1 MHNHLASH
9 AARFL
14 EGAMR
19 TSLSFVRCRF
29 PLLISMALP
38 LLHPCFLR
46 GQSNTT
52 QIDYTG
58 SLYGYY
64 RMEYNEPDQK
74 HLPPVKNFLDVYRK
88 SNPDT
93 LLIGLGDNFG
103 PEFGAS
109 IQLENLDTP
118 DPSKGGCNFPQSI
131 DPNSKETR
139 PESLYKDDGRF
150 APRANCDNVLN
161 FMMHA
166 GFRAVVPGSQ
176 DFMYTAQWL
185 RVAGLLLSEAD
196 HDSQQ
201 SADIANHDHA
211 TDLLGANLLIT
222 MKGQRCPL
230 LFSQNPLDRDAF
242 RCIGNGDQL
251 EPESLDWL
259 TRLDRL
265 SRQLGGSGNPTVQ
278 AIQQLATDSAN
289 KAAGR
294 QSVLDELA
302 RDELKIL
309 QSAWG
314 SRLRSL
320 VPAENDASG
329 KYKSGPQGVF
339 ELPASGLL
347 NQTTLQEILS
357 VLGKLDLAATPEY
370 PLDSA
375 DRADFNAYRASLT
388 TILGNLIK
396 LADPSL
402 PPNPPRDV
410 LQKILG
416 DCAQVSIGTCFVL
429 TADARVAA
437 ENGLLRSIESEEK
450 DTGYTVAQ
458 LADGSNVLIVGVTG
472 QNTMKA
478 VSQTNIRLCPGTG
491 KDPADIFGACG
502 DRFTTGE
509 GSAVAVDPVPITEAV
524 VRGAELL
531 AADQNERPFD
541 KIVVMAQMPHTEAE
555 VLSERVSSLLRLDA
569 AQGRQF
575 HVDAVISEAES
586 GYGTLHVALS
596 YQVSAKDPYSAPV
609 VAPIPSYNSQ
619 TGDYPGRVSR
629 LTINSPAGSPADS
642 PASSSTVQNFTLPND
657 PDSIFK
663 PDPVQAGSFTTVD
676 LLNQLM
682 AKLQNAPVLPTPVSR
697 NVDKRDQ
704 ASKAEFALLNDLERA
719 AHPNA
724 DVVLLQSRDV
734 ELDAMGPGYQDY
746 SACANETEHPQLCQL
761 RVALDR
767 IFWKG
772 DYIEYVAVTGKS
784 LKSMIATSETQMAQQ
799 SQLSDT
805 GITQEWLISYGI
817 VQSTLTN
824 LTEINQNNEPLWI
837 PVDPACQGDSP
848 SQSTYCIGGTPVSDD
863 AYYWLVTSD
872 QLAEDKAVYD
882 SLESLPSKNHLRKD
896 VYITAPLSHYLL
908 TSLHLPGPGTG
919 PSTSSSNTLAA
930 HATPQAPSSGTA
942 EKTITSQNEMFQQMP
957 LWQVDFAKVIAS
969 FNSRGPVGGNAY
981 VGQNFTGVSDPRATA
996 PASQELDL
1004 ELANRIT
1011 GTFFRPGDSHLF
1023 TPISVGEQTNF
1034 AYDRSVLGNLTGKP
1048 INASYALNNLAEG
1061 AFLQLRLNAK
1071 SKAGGAPRVWSTPR
1085 SLLVLTPHQY
1095 QVNID
1100 TPYLFFPYSA
1110 GVGEVTVQLPR
1121 VSVWNDRAGFREE
1134 FGSNRPKSFFM
1145 NGSYFETGIEFSVQN
1160 GNLSTLTLETKPAVS
1175 PATTYTC
1182 NVSAKTTLQNCFSN
1196 AKFNINSNI
1205 IGVPSVKSLPPPG
1218 YYWTL
1223 HFQNHLFGK
1232 NPATQINL
1240 VTDSSGDYFFG
1251 RPISAE
1257 LPTQTEYAIPLSLAL
1272 VLPSKGNLT
1281 FAPTYSG
1288 FYYKSQQSTKD
1299 LVVNSFSIAARWYF
1313 ARDARVPLRRQIEL
1327 QGPAST
1333 DQTHTGKGH

>member
-1 MHNHLASH
+1 
-9 AARFL
+9 
-14 EGAMR
+14 MR
-19 TSLSFVRCRF
+19 TSSSFVRF
-29 PLLISMALP
+29 LSPLLASMTLP
-38 LLHPCFLR
+38 LLFPCVLQ

-103 PEFGAS
+103 PELGAS

-118 DPSKGGCNFPQSI
+118 DPSKGGCNLPQTI
-131 DPNSKETR
+131 DPNTKETR
-139 PESLYKDDGRF
+139 PESLYKDDGRA

-161 FMMHA
+161 FLMHA

-185 RVAGLLLSEAD
+185 RVAALLLSDAD
-196 HDSQQ
+196 HDSQ
-201 SADIANHDHA
+201 SVDIANHDHA
-211 TDLLGANLLIT
+211 TNLIGANLLIT

-230 LFSQNPLDRDAF
+230 LFSRNPLDKDEF
-242 RCIGNGDQL
+242 RCIGSGDQL

-265 SRQLGGSGNPTVQ
+265 SRQSGGAGNPTVQ
-278 AIQQLATDSAN
+278 AIQQLATDSTN

-320 VPAENDASG
+320 VLAENDASG
-329 KYKSGPQGVF
+329 KYKSGAQGVF
-339 ELPASGLL
+339 LLSASGLL
-347 NQTTLQEILS
+347 NQAALQEILS
-357 VLGKLDLAATPEY
+357 TLGKLDLAATPAS

-388 TILGNLIK
+388 TILGNLVK

-429 TADARVAA
+429 SADARVAA
-437 ENGLLRSIESEEK
+437 ENGLLRSIAIAEK

-491 KDPADIFGACG
+491 KDFLNVFGACG

-509 GSAVAVDPVPITEAV
+509 GTAVAVDPVPITEAI

-531 AADQNERPFD
+531 AADQGQRPFD

-569 AQGRQF
+569 AEGRQF

-596 YQVSAKDPYSAPV
+596 YQLSAKDPYSAPV

-629 LTINSPAGSPADS
+629 LTINSPAGFPPDIPAN
-642 PASSSTVQNFTLPND
+642 STTVENFSLAND

-663 PDPVQAGSFTTVD
+663 PDPVKGSNPTTVD
-676 LLNQLM
+676 LLSQLM
-682 AKLQNAPVLPTPVSR
+682 AKLQNVPVPPAPASR

-704 ASKAEFALLNDLERA
+704 ASKAEFMLLNDLERA

-746 SACANETEHPQLCQL
+746 SVCANETEHPELCQL

-784 LKSMIATSETQMAQQ
+784 LKSMIALSQSQMAQQ

-817 VQSTLTN
+817 VQSALTN

-837 PVDPACQGDSP
+837 PLDPSCQGDSP
-848 SQSTYCIGGTPVSDD
+848 SQSTYCVGGTPVSDD

-882 SLESLPSKNHLRKD
+882 TLESLPSKNHLRKD
-896 VYITAPLSHYLL
+896 VYITAPLSHYIL
-908 TSLHLPGPGTG
+908 TSLHLPS
-919 PSTSSSNTLAA
+919 PSTSPSTSMTTAA
-930 HATPQAPSSGTA
+930 TTPQVAPLIPASGTA

-957 LWQVDFAKVIAS
+957 LWQIDFAKVIAS
-969 FNSRGPVGGNAY
+969 FNSRGPVGGNTY
-981 VGQNFTGVSDPRATA
+981 VGQNFQGVSDPRATA

-1004 ELANRIT
+1004 ELANRIN
-1011 GTFFRPGDSHLF
+1011 GTFFRPGDSHVF

-1048 INASYALNNLAEG
+1048 INASFALNNLIEG
-1061 AFLQLRLNAK
+1061 AFLQIRLNAR
-1071 SKAGGAPRVWSTPR
+1071 SKGSSAPRVWSTPR

-1145 NGSYFETGIEFSVQN
+1145 NGSYFETGMEFSVQN
-1160 GNLSTLTLETKPAVS
+1160 GNLSSLMLESKPGVT

-1182 NVSAKTTLQNCFSN
+1182 SVSAKITLQTCFSN
-1196 AKFNINSNI
+1196 AKFNINPNI
-1205 IGVPSVKSLPPPG
+1205 IGVPSVKSLHTPG

-1232 NPATQINL
+1232 TPATQINL

-1257 LPTQTEYAIPLSLAL
+1257 LFTQTEYAIPLSLAL

-1288 FYYKSQQSTKD
+1288 FYYKAQQSDKN
-1299 LVVNSFSIAARWYF
+1299 LVINSFSIAARWYF

>member
-1 MHNHLASH
+1 
-9 AARFL
+9 
-14 EGAMR
+14 MR
-19 TSLSFVRCRF
+19 TSSSFVRCLSPF
-29 PLLISMALP
+29 FVSMALP
-38 LLHPCFLR
+38 LLLPCLLP
-46 GQSNTT
+46 GQSTTT

-64 RMEYNEPDQK
+64 RMEYNEPDKK
-74 HLPPVKNFLDVYRK
+74 HLPPVKNFLDAYRK

-118 DPSKGGCNFPQSI
+118 DPSKGGCNLPQSI
-131 DPNSKETR
+131 DPNTKETR
-139 PESLYKDDGRF
+139 PESLYKDDGRA

-161 FMMHA
+161 FLMHA

-185 RVAGLLLSEAD
+185 RTAALLLSDAA

-211 TDLLGANLLIT
+211 TNLLGANLLIT
-222 MKGQRCPL
+222 MKGNRCPL
-230 LFSQNPLDRDAF
+230 LFSQNPLNRDVF
-242 RCIGNGDQL
+242 RCIGSGDQL
-251 EPESLDWL
+251 QPESLDWL

-265 SRQLGGSGNPTVQ
+265 SRQSAGGSGNPTVQ
-278 AIQQLATDSAN
+278 AIQQLASDSTN

-320 VPAENDASG
+320 VPPENDASG
-329 KYKSGPQGVF
+329 KYKSGAQGVF
-339 ELPASGLL
+339 QLPASGLL
-347 NQTTLQEILS
+347 NQAALQEILT

-370 PLDSA
+370 PLNSA

-388 TILGNLIK
+388 TVLSNLVK

-429 TADARVAA
+429 SADARVAA
-437 ENGLLRSIESEEK
+437 ENGLLRAIAIEEK
-450 DTGYTVAQ
+450 DTGYAVAQ

-478 VSQTNIRLCPGTG
+478 VSQTNIRLCPGAGT
-491 KDPADIFGACG
+491 DPMDVFGACG

-509 GSAVAVDPVPITEAV
+509 GTAVAIDPVAISEAI

-531 AADQNERPFD
+531 AADQSQRPFD

-569 AQGRQF
+569 VQGRQF

-629 LTINSPAGSPADS
+629 LTIDAPASFPDNSPAVRSFS
-642 PASSSTVQNFTLPND
+642 LTND

-663 PDPVQAGSFTTVD
+663 PDPVKGNNPTTID
-676 LLNQLM
+676 LLSQLT
-682 AKLQNAPVLPTPVSR
+682 AKLQNVPLPPAPVSSNPVSGNPVSR
-697 NVDKRDQ
+697 NTDKRDQ
-704 ASKAEFALLNDLERA
+704 ASKAEFMLLNDLERA

-746 SACANETEHPQLCQL
+746 SACANETEHPELCQL

-772 DYIEYVAVTGKS
+772 DYLEYVAVTGKS
-784 LKSMIATSETQMAQQ
+784 LKSMLAQSEEQMAEQ
-799 SQLSDT
+799 SQLADT

-837 PVDPACQGDSP
+837 PVDPSCIGDSP
-848 SQSTYCIGGTPVSDD
+848 DQSTFCVGGTPVSDD

-872 QLAEDKAVYD
+872 QLAEDKAIYGT
-882 SLESLPSKNHLRKD
+882 LESLPSKNHLRKD

-908 TSLHLPGPGTG
+908 TYLHLPAPGTN
-919 PSTSSSNTLAA
+919 STTNTA
-930 HATPQAPSSGTA
+930 QVAPMVPASGNA

-957 LWQVDFAKVIAS
+957 LWQIDFAKVIAS

-981 VGQNFTGVSDPRATA
+981 VGANFTGVSDPRATA
-996 PASQELDL
+996 PTSQELDL
-1004 ELANRIT
+1004 ELANRIA
-1011 GTFFRPGDSHLF
+1011 GTFFRPGDSHVL

-1048 INASYALNNLAEG
+1048 INASYALNNLIEG
-1061 AFLQLRLNAK
+1061 AFLQLRLNAR
-1071 SKAGGAPRVWSTPR
+1071 SKGSSAPRVWSTPR

-1145 NGSYFETGIEFSVQN
+1145 NGSYFETGMEFSVQN
-1160 GNLSTLTLETKPAVS
+1160 GNLSSLTLQTKPGIT

-1182 NVSAKTTLQNCFSN
+1182 NVSAKITLQTCFSA
-1196 AKFNINSNI
+1196 AKFNINANI
-1205 IGVPSVKSLPPPG
+1205 FGVPSVKSLHTPG

-1251 RPISAE
+1251 RPPAAE

-1288 FYYKSQQSTKD
+1288 FFYKSQQSTKD

-1313 ARDARVPLRRQIEL
+1313 ARDARVPLRRQIPL
-1327 QGPAST
+1327 QGPASA

>member
-1 MHNHLASH
+1 
-9 AARFL
+9 
-14 EGAMR
+14 MR
-19 TSLSFVRCRF
+19 TSLSFSRCLS
-29 PLLISMALP
+29 PLIVSMALP
-38 LLHPCFLR
+38 LLLPCALQ

-265 SRQLGGSGNPTVQ
+265 SRQSAGGSGNPTVQ

-320 VPAENDASG
+320 VPAENDAAG

-339 ELPASGLL
+339 QFPASGLL
-347 NQTTLQEILS
+347 NQATLQEILS
-357 VLGKLDLAATPEY
+357 TLGKLDLAATPEY
-370 PLDSA
+370 PVNSA

-388 TILGNLIK
+388 TVLGNLIK
-396 LADPSL
+396 LSDPSL
-402 PPNPPRDV
+402 PPNPARDV
-410 LQKILG
+410 LQKLLG

-429 TADARVAA
+429 SADARVAA
-437 ENGLLRSIESEEK
+437 ENGLLRNIAIQEK

-458 LADGSNVLIVGVTG
+458 LADGSSVLVIGVTG

-491 KDPADIFGACG
+491 KDPVDIFGACG

-509 GSAVAVDPVPITEAV
+509 GTAVAVDPVPITEAI

-531 AADQNERPFD
+531 AADQSQRPFD

-596 YQVSAKDPYSAPV
+596 YQLSAKDPYSAPV

-629 LTINSPAGSPADS
+629 LTINSPAGFPADA
-642 PASSSTVQNFTLPND
+642 PASSSTVQNFSLTND

-663 PDPVQAGSFTTVD
+663 PEPVQAGSFTTVD

-682 AKLQNAPVLPTPVSR
+682 ARMQNAPVPPAPVSR

-704 ASKAEFALLNDLERA
+704 ASKAEFMLLNDLERA

-761 RVALDR
+761 RIALDR

-837 PVDPACQGDSP
+837 PVDPSCQGDSP
-848 SQSTYCIGGTPVSDD
+848 TQSTYCIGGTPVSDD

-882 SLESLPSKNHLRKD
+882 TLQSLPSKNHLRKD
-896 VYITAPLSHYLL
+896 IYITAPLSHYLL
-908 TSLHLPGPGTG
+908 TSLRLPAPSTV
-919 PSTSSSNTLAA
+919 PSTSTTSMTTAQV
-930 HATPQAPSSGTA
+930 TPPVAPLIPSSGTA
-942 EKTITSQNEMFQQMP
+942 EKTITSQNEVFQQMP
-957 LWQVDFAKVIAS
+957 LWQIDFAKVIAS
-969 FNSRGPVGGNAY
+969 FNSRGPVGGNTY
-981 VGQNFTGVSDPRATA
+981 VGQNFQGVSDPRATA

-1048 INASYALNNLAEG
+1048 INASFALNNLIEG
-1061 AFLQLRLNAK
+1061 AFLQIRLNAK

-1205 IGVPSVKSLPPPG
+1205 IGVPSVKSLHTPG

-1288 FYYKSQQSTKD
+1288 FYYKSQQSAKD

>member
-1 MHNHLASH
+1 
-9 AARFL
+9 
-14 EGAMR
+14 
-19 TSLSFVRCRF
+19 
-29 PLLISMALP
+29 
-38 LLHPCFLR
+38 
-46 GQSNTT
+46 
-52 QIDYTG
+52 
-58 SLYGYY
+58 
-64 RMEYNEPDQK
+64 MEYNEPDQK

-118 DPSKGGCNFPQSI
+118 DPSKGGCNLPQTV
-131 DPNSKETR
+131 DPGTKETR
-139 PESLYKDDGRF
+139 PESLYKDDGRA

-161 FMMHA
+161 FLMHA

-185 RVAGLLLSEAD
+185 RTAALLLSDAD

-211 TDLLGANLLIT
+211 TNLLGANLLIT

-230 LFSQNPLDRDAF
+230 LFSQNPLDRGAF
-242 RCIGNGDQL
+242 RCIGSGDQL
-251 EPESLDWL
+251 QPESLDWL

-265 SRQLGGSGNPTVQ
+265 SRQSAGGSGNPTVQ
-278 AIQQLATDSAN
+278 AIQQLASDSTS

-329 KYKSGPQGVF
+329 KYKGGAQGVF
-339 ELPASGLL
+339 QLPASGLL
-347 NQTTLQEILS
+347 NQAALQEILT

-370 PLDSA
+370 PLNSA

-388 TILGNLIK
+388 TVLGNLIK

-402 PPNPPRDV
+402 PPNPPRDA

-429 TADARVAA
+429 SADARVAA
-437 ENGLLRSIESEEK
+437 ENGLLRAIAIEEK

-478 VSQTNIRLCPGTG
+478 VSQTNIRLCPGSG
-491 KDPADIFGACG
+491 KDPANIFGGCG

-509 GSAVAVDPVPITEAV
+509 GTAVAIDPVAITEAI

-531 AADQNERPFD
+531 AADQSLHPFD

-569 AQGRQF
+569 VQGRQF

-629 LTINSPAGSPADS
+629 LTINAPASFPDNSPA
-642 PASSSTVQNFTLPND
+642 VQSFSLTND
-657 PDSIFK
+657 PDSIFR
-663 PDPVQAGSFTTVD
+663 PDPVKGNNPTTVD
-676 LLNQLM
+676 LLSQLT
-682 AKLQNAPVLPTPVSR
+682 AKLQNVPVPPTPVSGNPVSGNPASR

-704 ASKAEFALLNDLERA
+704 ASKAEFMLLNDLERA

-746 SACANETEHPQLCQL
+746 SVCANETEHPELCQL

-772 DYIEYVAVTGKS
+772 DYLEYVAVTGRS
-784 LKSMIATSETQMAQQ
+784 LKNMLALSQEQMAQQ
-799 SQLSDT
+799 SQLADT

-837 PVDPACQGDSP
+837 PVDPSCMGDSP
-848 SQSTYCIGGTPVSDD
+848 DQSTYCVGGTPVSDD

-872 QLAEDKAVYD
+872 QLAEDKAVYGT
-882 SLESLPSKNHLRKD
+882 LQSLPSKNHLRKD
-896 VYITAPLSHYLL
+896 IYITAPLSHYLL
-908 TSLHLPGPGTG
+908 ATLHLPAQGSN
-919 PSTSSSNTLAA
+919 STTTTA
-930 HATPQAPSSGTA
+930 QVAPMIPASGNA
-942 EKTITSQNEMFQQMP
+942 EKAITSQNEMFQQMP
-957 LWQVDFAKVIAS
+957 LWQIDFAKVIAS
-969 FNSRGPVGGNAY
+969 FNSRGPVGGNAF
-981 VGQNFTGVSDPRATA
+981 VAACCQAVSDPRATA

-1011 GTFFRPGDSHLF
+1011 GTFFRPGDSHVL

-1048 INASYALNNLAEG
+1048 INASFALNNLIEG
-1061 AFLQLRLNAK
+1061 AFLQIRLNAR
-1071 SKAGGAPRVWSTPR
+1071 SKGSSSPRVWSTPR
-1085 SLLVLTPHQY
+1085 SLLVLTPHQF

-1100 TPYLFFPYSA
+1100 TPYVFFPYTT
-1110 GVGEVTVQLPR
+1110 GVGDLNVRLPR
-1121 VSVWNDRAGFREE
+1121 VSVWTDRAGFREE

-1145 NGSYFETGIEFSVQN
+1145 NGSYFETGMEFSMQN
-1160 GNLSTLTLETKPAVS
+1160 GNLYSLTFQDATGAPKTCFASASVTLQSCFSAAKFVIAGGG
-1175 PATTYTC
+1175 ATTYS
-1182 NVSAKTTLQNCFSN
+1182 VAVKTLHT
-1196 AKFNINSNI
+1196 
-1205 IGVPSVKSLPPPG
+1205 PG
-1218 YYWTL
+1218 YYWTF

-1232 NPATQINL
+1232 SPATQINL
-1240 VTDSSGDYFFG
+1240 VADSSGDYFFG
-1251 RPISAE
+1251 RPAAAE

-1272 VLPSKGNLT
+1272 ALPSIGNLS

-1288 FYYKSQQSTKD
+1288 FYYRPQRSGNS
-1299 LVVNSFSIAARWYF
+1299 LEVNSFSIAARWYF
-1313 ARDARVPLRRQIEL
+1313 ARDARVPLRRQIPL
-1327 QGPAST
+1327 QGPASA

>member
-1 MHNHLASH
+1 
-9 AARFL
+9 
-14 EGAMR
+14 MR
-19 TSLSFVRCRF
+19 TSSSFVRCLS
-29 PLLISMALP
+29 PLLVSMALP
-38 LLHPCFLR
+38 LLLPCVLPA
-46 GQSNTT
+46 QSTTT

-185 RVAGLLLSEAD
+185 RVAALLLSDAD

-211 TDLLGANLLIT
+211 TNLLGANLFIT

-230 LFSQNPLDRDAF
+230 LFSQNPLDKDAF
-242 RCIGNGDQL
+242 RCIGSGDQL
-251 EPESLDWL
+251 QPESLDWL

-265 SRQLGGSGNPTVQ
+265 SRQSGGSGNPTVQ

-329 KYKSGPQGVF
+329 KYKSGAQGVF
-339 ELPASGLL
+339 QLRASGLL
-347 NQTTLQEILS
+347 NQAALQEILS
-357 VLGKLDLAATPEY
+357 TLGKLDLAATPEY
-370 PLDSA
+370 PLNSA

-388 TILGNLIK
+388 TVLGNLIK
-396 LADPSL
+396 LSDPSL
-402 PPNPPRDV
+402 PPNPARDV

-429 TADARVAA
+429 SADARVAA
-437 ENGLLRSIESEEK
+437 ENGLLRNIAIQEK

-458 LADGSNVLIVGVTG
+458 LADGSSVLIIGVTG

-491 KDPADIFGACG
+491 KDPVDVFGACG

-509 GSAVAVDPVPITEAV
+509 GTAVAVDPVPITEAI

-531 AADQNERPFD
+531 AADQSQRPFD

-596 YQVSAKDPYSAPV
+596 YQLSAKDPYSAPV

-629 LTINSPAGSPADS
+629 LTINSPAGFPADA
-642 PASSSTVQNFTLPND
+642 PASSSTVQNFSLTND

-663 PDPVQAGSFTTVD
+663 PEPVQAGSFTTVD

-682 AKLQNAPVLPTPVSR
+682 ARMQNAPVPPAPVSR

-704 ASKAEFALLNDLERA
+704 ASKAEFTLLNDLERA

-746 SACANETEHPQLCQL
+746 SVCANETEHPELCQL

-837 PVDPACQGDSP
+837 PLDPSCQGDSP
-848 SQSTYCIGGTPVSDD
+848 TQSTYCIGGTPVSDD

-882 SLESLPSKNHLRKD
+882 TLESLPSKNHLRKD
-896 VYITAPLSHYLL
+896 IYITAPLSHYLL
-908 TSLHLPGPGTG
+908 TSLRLPAPSTV
-919 PSTSSSNTLAA
+919 PSTSTTSMTTAQV
-930 HATPQAPSSGTA
+930 TPPVAPLIPASGTA
-942 EKTITSQNEMFQQMP
+942 EKTITSQNEVFQQMP
-957 LWQVDFAKVIAS
+957 LWQIDFAKVIAS
-969 FNSRGPVGGNAY
+969 FNSRGPVGGNTY
-981 VGQNFTGVSDPRATA
+981 VVATCCQGVSDPRATA

-1048 INASYALNNLAEG
+1048 INASFALNNLIEG
-1061 AFLQLRLNAK
+1061 AFLQIRLNAK

-1095 QVNID
+1095 QVNIN
-1100 TPYLFFPYSA
+1100 TPYLFFPFASSWHLLATLRAASA
-1110 GVGEVTVQLPR
+1110 RLG
-1121 VSVWNDRAGFREE
+1121 
-1134 FGSNRPKSFFM
+1134 
-1145 NGSYFETGIEFSVQN
+1145 
-1160 GNLSTLTLETKPAVS
+1160 LE
-1175 PATTYTC
+1175 
-1182 NVSAKTTLQNCFSN
+1182 
-1196 AKFNINSNI
+1196 
-1205 IGVPSVKSLPPPG
+1205 
-1218 YYWTL
+1218 
-1223 HFQNHLFGK
+1223 
-1232 NPATQINL
+1232 
-1240 VTDSSGDYFFG
+1240 
-1251 RPISAE
+1251 
-1257 LPTQTEYAIPLSLAL
+1257 
-1272 VLPSKGNLT
+1272 
-1281 FAPTYSG
+1281 
-1288 FYYKSQQSTKD
+1288 
-1299 LVVNSFSIAARWYF
+1299 
-1313 ARDARVPLRRQIEL
+1313 
-1327 QGPAST
+1327 
-1333 DQTHTGKGH
+1333 

>member
-1 MHNHLASH
+1 
-9 AARFL
+9 
-14 EGAMR
+14 MR
-19 TSLSFVRCRF
+19 TSSSFVRCLS
-29 PLLISMALP
+29 PLLVSMALP
-38 LLHPCFLR
+38 LLLPCVLR

-64 RMEYNEPDQK
+64 RMEYNEPDQN
-74 HLPPVKNFLDVYRK
+74 HLLPVKKFLDVYRK

-109 IQLENLDTP
+109 IQLENLNTP

-131 DPNSKETR
+131 DPSSKETR

-185 RVAGLLLSEAD
+185 RVAALLLSDAG

-211 TDLLGANLLIT
+211 TYLLGANLLIT
-222 MKGQRCPL
+222 MKGERCPL
-230 LFSQNPLDRDAF
+230 LFSQNPLDKGAF
-242 RCIGNGDQL
+242 RCIGSGDQL

-265 SRQLGGSGNPTVQ
+265 SRQSGGSSNPTVQ

-329 KYKSGPQGVF
+329 KYKSGAQGLF
-339 ELPASGLL
+339 QLPASGLL
-347 NQTTLQEILS
+347 NQVALQEILS

-370 PLDSA
+370 PLNSA
-375 DRADFNAYRASLT
+375 DRADFNTYRASLT
-388 TILGNLIK
+388 TIIGNLIK
-396 LADPSL
+396 LSDPSL

-416 DCAQVSIGTCFVL
+416 DCAQTSIGTCFVL
-429 TADARVAA
+429 SGDARVAA
-437 ENGLLRSIESEEK
+437 ENGLLRSIAIAEK

-458 LADGSNVLIVGVTG
+458 LADGSSVLIVGVTG

-491 KDPADIFGACG
+491 KDFVNIFGACS

-509 GSAVAVDPVPITEAV
+509 GTAVAVDPVPITEAV

-531 AADQNERPFD
+531 AADQSQRPFD

-569 AQGRQF
+569 AEGRQF
-575 HVDAVISEAES
+575 HVDSVISEAES

-629 LTINSPAGSPADS
+629 LTINSPTGFPAETPAD
-642 PASSSTVQNFTLPND
+642 SSTVQNFSLTND

-682 AKLQNAPVLPTPVSR
+682 AKLQNAPVQPTPVAR

-704 ASKAEFALLNDLERA
+704 ASKAEFMLLNDLERA

-784 LKSMIATSETQMAQQ
+784 LKSMIAMSETQMAQQ

-848 SQSTYCIGGTPVSDD
+848 SESTYCIGGTPVSDD

-882 SLESLPSKNHLRKD
+882 TLESLPSKNHLRKD

-908 TSLHLPGPGTG
+908 TSLHLPGPSTG

-930 HATPQAPSSGTA
+930 QVTPQVAPLVPASGTA

-957 LWQVDFAKVIAS
+957 LWQIDFAKVIAS

-1011 GTFFRPGDSHLF
+1011 GTFFRPGDSHVL

-1145 NGSYFETGIEFSVQN
+1145 NGSYFETGMEFSVQN
-1160 GNLSTLTLETKPAVS
+1160 GNLYSLTLMTS
-1175 PATTYTC
+1175 PPGGTASQKTC
-1182 NVSAKTTLQNCFSN
+1182 TVSAKSTLQTCFSSSTSGTPPK
-1196 AKFNINSNI
+1196 ALTISQYTTVV
-1205 IGVPSVKSLPPPG
+1205 GVPDVKSLHTPG

-1251 RPISAE
+1251 RPPAAE

>member
-1 MHNHLASH
+1 
-9 AARFL
+9 
-14 EGAMR
+14 MR
-19 TSLSFVRCRF
+19 TSSSFVRCLS
-29 PLLISMALP
+29 PLLVSMALP
-38 LLHPCFLR
+38 LLLPCVLR

-64 RMEYNEPDQK
+64 RMEYNEPDQN
-74 HLPPVKNFLDVYRK
+74 HLLPVKKFLDVYRK

-109 IQLENLDTP
+109 IQLENLNTP
-118 DPSKGGCNFPQSI
+118 DPPKEGCNLPQSI
-131 DPNSKETR
+131 DPSSKETR

-185 RVAGLLLSEAD
+185 RVAALLLSDAD
-196 HDSQQ
+196 HDAQQ

-211 TDLLGANLLIT
+211 TNLLGANLFIT

-230 LFSQNPLDRDAF
+230 LFSQNPLDKEAF
-242 RCIGNGDQL
+242 HCIGNGDQL

-259 TRLDRL
+259 SRLDRL
-265 SRQLGGSGNPTVQ
+265 SRQSGGSSNPTVQ

-329 KYKSGPQGVF
+329 KYKSGAQGHF
-339 ELPASGLL
+339 QLPASGLL

-370 PLDSA
+370 PLNSA

-429 TADARVAA
+429 SADARVAA
-437 ENGLLRSIESEEK
+437 ENGLLRSIAIAEK
-450 DTGYTVAQ
+450 NTGYTVAH
-458 LADGSNVLIVGVTG
+458 LADGSDVLIVGVTG

-478 VSQTNIRLCPGTG
+478 VSQTNIRLCPGSG
-491 KDPADIFGACG
+491 KDFVNIFGACN
-502 DRFTTGE
+502 DRFTAGE
-509 GSAVAVDPVPITEAV
+509 GTAVAVDPVPITEAV

-531 AADQNERPFD
+531 AADQSQRPFD

-629 LTINSPAGSPADS
+629 LTINSPAGFPADTPADS
-642 PASSSTVQNFTLPND
+642 SAIQNFSLTND

-663 PDPVQAGSFTTVD
+663 PDPVKGSNPTTVD

-682 AKLQNAPVLPTPVSR
+682 AKLQNAPVLPAPVSR

-704 ASKAEFALLNDLERA
+704 ASKAEFTLLNDLERA
-719 AHPNA
+719 ARPNA

-746 SACANETEHPQLCQL
+746 SACANETEHPELCQL

-772 DYIEYVAVTGKS
+772 DFLEYVAVTGKS
-784 LKSMIATSETQMAQQ
+784 LKSMIALSENQMAQQ
-799 SQLSDT
+799 SQLADT
-805 GITQEWLISYGI
+805 GISQEWLISYGI

-872 QLAEDKAVYD
+872 QLAQDKAVYD
-882 SLESLPSKNHLRKD
+882 TLECLPSKNHLRKD

-908 TSLHLPGPGTG
+908 DSLKLPSPLPAASSTTTQVATLGP
-919 PSTSSSNTLAA
+919 PSGN
-930 HATPQAPSSGTA
+930 A

-969 FNSRGPVGGNAY
+969 FNSRGPVGGNAF
-981 VGQNFTGVSDPRATA
+981 VATCCQGVSDPRATA

-1011 GTFFRPGDSHLF
+1011 GTFFRPGDSHVL

-1048 INASYALNNLAEG
+1048 INASFALNNLIEG
-1061 AFLQLRLNAK
+1061 AFLQIRLNAR
-1071 SKAGGAPRVWSTPR
+1071 SKGSSAPRVWSTPR
-1085 SLLVLTPHQY
+1085 SLLVLTPHQF

-1100 TPYLFFPYSA
+1100 TPYVFFPYTT
-1110 GVGEVTVQLPR
+1110 GVGDLNVQLPR
-1121 VSVWNDRAGFREE
+1121 VSVWTDRGGFREE
-1134 FGSNRPKSFFM
+1134 FGSNRPKSLFM
-1145 NGSYFETGIEFSVQN
+1145 NGSYFETGMEFSTQN
-1160 GNLSTLTLETKPAVS
+1160 GNLYSLTFQDGTGTPKTCFASANVTLQSCFSAAKFVIAGGG
-1175 PATTYTC
+1175 ATTYS
-1182 NVSAKTTLQNCFSN
+1182 VA
-1196 AKFNINSNI
+1196 
-1205 IGVPSVKSLPPPG
+1205 VKSLHTPG

-1223 HFQNHLFGK
+1223 HFQNHLIGK

-1251 RPISAE
+1251 RPPAAE

-1272 VLPSKGNLT
+1272 VLPSLGNLT

-1288 FYYKSQQSTKD
+1288 FYYKSQRSTRD

-1327 QGPAST
+1327 QGPSST

>member
-1 MHNHLASH
+1 
-9 AARFL
+9 
-14 EGAMR
+14 MR

-38 LLHPCFLR
+38 LLLPCVLR
-46 GQSNTT
+46 GQSTTT

-74 HLPPVKNFLDVYRK
+74 HLLPVEKFLDVYRK

-109 IQLENLDTP
+109 IQLENLNTP

-131 DPNSKETR
+131 DPNTKETR

-161 FMMHA
+161 FLMHA

-185 RVAGLLLSEAD
+185 RVASLLLSDAD

-230 LFSQNPLDRDAF
+230 LFSQNPLDKNAF
-242 RCIGNGDQL
+242 RCIGSGDQL

-265 SRQLGGSGNPTVQ
+265 SRQSAGGSGNPTVQ

-314 SRLRSL
+314 TRLRSL

-329 KYKSGPQGVF
+329 KYKSGAEGVF
-339 ELPASGLL
+339 EFPASGLL

-357 VLGKLDLAATPEY
+357 VLGKLDLAANPEY
-370 PLDSA
+370 PLNSA

-388 TILGNLIK
+388 TVLGNLIK

-429 TADARVAA
+429 SADARVAA
-437 ENGLLRSIESEEK
+437 ENGLLRSIAMEEK

-491 KDPADIFGACG
+491 KDPVDIFGACS

-509 GSAVAVDPVPITEAV
+509 GTAVAVDPVPITEAI

-531 AADQNERPFD
+531 AADQSQRPFD

-596 YQVSAKDPYSAPV
+596 YQVSARDPYSAPV

-629 LTINSPAGSPADS
+629 LTINSPAGFPADT
-642 PASSSTVQNFTLPND
+642 PADSSTVQNFSLTND

-676 LLNQLM
+676 LLNQLT
-682 AKLQNAPVLPTPVSR
+682 AKLQNAPVSPAPAPR

-704 ASKAEFALLNDLERA
+704 ASKAEFMLLNDLERA

-746 SACANETEHPQLCQL
+746 SACANETDHPQLCQL

-799 SQLSDT
+799 SQLADT

-837 PVDPACQGDSP
+837 PVDPACQGDSS

-882 SLESLPSKNHLRKD
+882 TLESLPSKNHLRKD
-896 VYITAPLSHYLL
+896 IYITAPLSHYLL

-919 PSTSSSNTLAA
+919 PGTSTSSMTTAQVAPL
-930 HATPQAPSSGTA
+930 TPASGTA

-957 LWQVDFAKVIAS
+957 LWQIDFAKVIAS
-969 FNSRGPVGGNAY
+969 FNSRGPVGGNTY
-981 VGQNFTGVSDPRATA
+981 VGQNFQGVSDPRATA

-1011 GTFFRPGDSHLF
+1011 GTFFRPGDSHVL

-1048 INASYALNNLAEG
+1048 INASYALNNLIEG

-1145 NGSYFETGIEFSVQN
+1145 NGSYFETGMEFSVQN
-1160 GNLSTLTLETKPAVS
+1160 GNLSSLTLETKPGIT

-1182 NVSAKTTLQNCFSN
+1182 NVSAKTTLQTCFSN
-1196 AKFNINSNI
+1196 AKFNINPNI
-1205 IGVPSVKSLPPPG
+1205 IGVPSVKSLHTPG

-1251 RPISAE
+1251 RPLAAE

-1288 FYYKSQQSTKD
+1288 FYYKSQQSGKD

>member
-1 MHNHLASH
+1 
-9 AARFL
+9 
-14 EGAMR
+14 MR
-19 TSLSFVRCRF
+19 TSSSFVRCLS
-29 PLLISMALP
+29 PLFVSMALP
-38 LLHPCFLR
+38 LLLPCVLR
-46 GQSNTT
+46 AQSNTS

-74 HLPPVKNFLDVYRK
+74 HLLPVKKFLDVYRK
-88 SNPDT
+88 SNPDN

-118 DPSKGGCNFPQSI
+118 DPSKGGCNLPQSI
-131 DPNSKETR
+131 DPSSKETR

-161 FMMHA
+161 FLMHA

-185 RVAGLLLSEAD
+185 RVAGLLLSDAD

-211 TDLLGANLLIT
+211 TNLLGANLLIT

-230 LFSQNPLDRDAF
+230 LFSQNPLDKDAF
-242 RCIGNGDQL
+242 RCIGSGDQL
-251 EPESLDWL
+251 QPESLDWL

-265 SRQLGGSGNPTVQ
+265 SRQSGGSGNPTVQ

-320 VPAENDASG
+320 VPAENNASG
-329 KYKSGPQGVF
+329 KYKSGPQGLF

-347 NQTTLQEILS
+347 NQTALQEILS

-370 PLDSA
+370 PLNSA

-388 TILGNLIK
+388 TVLSNLVK

-410 LQKILG
+410 LQKVLG

-429 TADARVAA
+429 SADARVAA
-437 ENGLLRSIESEEK
+437 ENGLLRSIAIAEK

-458 LADGSNVLIVGVTG
+458 LADGSSVLIVGVTG

-491 KDPADIFGACG
+491 KDFVNIFGACS

-509 GSAVAVDPVPITEAV
+509 GTAVAVDPVPITEAV

-531 AADQNERPFD
+531 AADQSQRPFD

-629 LTINSPAGSPADS
+629 LTINSPAGFPPDTPAN
-642 PASSSTVQNFTLPND
+642 SSTVQNFTLTND

-784 LKSMIATSETQMAQQ
+784 LKSMIAVSETQLAQQ

-908 TSLHLPGPGTG
+908 TSLHLPSPGTG

-930 HATPQAPSSGTA
+930 QATSQVAPLASSSGTA

-1011 GTFFRPGDSHLF
+1011 GTFFRPGDSHFF
-1023 TPISVGEQTNF
+1023 TPISIGEQTNF
-1034 AYDRSVLGNLTGKP
+1034 AYDRAVIGNLTGKP
-1048 INASYALNNLAEG
+1048 INASFSLNNLIEG
-1061 AFLQLRLNAK
+1061 AFLQIRLNAK

-1100 TPYLFFPYSA
+1100 TPYLFFPFST

-1145 NGSYFETGIEFSVQN
+1145 NGSYFETGMEFSMQN
-1160 GNLSTLTLETKPAVS
+1160 GNLYSLTFQDGTGTPKTCFASATVTLQTCFSAAKFVISGGAGG
-1175 PATTYTC
+1175 TTYK
-1182 NVSAKTTLQNCFSN
+1182 VAE
-1196 AKFNINSNI
+1196 
-1205 IGVPSVKSLPPPG
+1205 KSLHTPG

-1251 RPISAE
+1251 RPPAAE

-1288 FYYKSQQSTKD
+1288 FYYKAQRSSQD